1 MPPLRSLRP
10 AILAALLLPTL
21 GHAAFSI
28 DHVSVTCS
36 SSMTQGNGPALG
48 YSCDGDLILQG
59 EGQMG
64 TLTSDTA
71 INLAAIGNLTLDHL
85 TLITPQIG
93 MQSLL
98 GTISVS
104 ADTRLFA
111 APGDLTTA
119 PVVTIHAGFSQMVP
133 APTVTLTPVDTS
145 AGFTQSIA
153 VGESVS
159 PVGEAA
165 VPEPS
170 SAMLILLGL
179 TGMAWL
185 RRKH

>member
-1 MPPLRSLRP
+1 MRP
-10 AILAALLLPTL
+10 FRHAILVALLLPAL

-28 DHVSVTCS
+28 DHVSITCS
-36 SSMTQGNGPALG
+36 SSLT
-48 YSCDGDLILQG
+48 QG
-59 EGQMG
+59 EGATLGYMCDGNLTLQGDGQVG
-64 TLTSDTA
+64 TLWSDTG
-71 INLAAIGNLTLDHL
+71 ITLAAIGNLTLDRL
-85 TLITPQIG
+85 SLVSPQIG
-93 MQSLL
+93 MQSVF

-104 ADTRLFA
+104 ADTRFFS

-119 PVVTIHAGFSQMVP
+119 PAVDIRAGFSQ
-133 APTVTLTPVDTS
+133 TVSTPTLTPIDTY
-145 AGFTQSIA
+145 AGFIS
-153 VGESVS
+153 VGRSVF
-159 PVGEAA
+159 PVSETA

>member
-1 MPPLRSLRP
+1 MRPLRPLRH
-10 AILAALLLPTL
+10 AILATLLLPAL

-28 DHVSVTCS
+28 DHVSINCS
-36 SSMTQGNGPALG
+36 SSLTQGSGPALG
-48 YSCDGDLILQG
+48 YSCDGDLTLQG
-59 EGQMG
+59 DGQMG
-64 TLTSDTA
+64 ILTSDTA
-71 INLAAIGNLTLDHL
+71 INLAAFGNLTLDHL

-93 MQSLL
+93 MQSWL

-119 PVVTIHAGFSQMVP
+119 PVVTIHAGFSQTVP
-133 APTVTLTPVDTS
+133 APTVTLTPIDTS
-145 AGFTQSIA
+145 AGFISVGRSVFP
-153 VGESVS
+153 VGES
-159 PVGEAA
+159 A

-170 SAMLILLGL
+170 SAMLTLLGL
-179 TGMAWL
+179 AGVGWL